1 MTTLRLSFLAGRTPN
16 TVVAAVFGAAYLVA
30 GVVALAVSLGAGMAS
45 EGDSHDAN
53 VSVARMVAYIALGVI
68 LLAAAGRGMAKSTN
82 TTLGAAY
89 LLVGLVLLFTD
100 RGADQLL
107 TLNQP
112 DNVIHLGSAAL
123 LLGIGRT
130 QD

>member
-1 MTTLRLSFLAGRTPN
+1 MTTMRLSVLAGRAPN
-16 TVVAAVFGAAYLVA
+16 AVLATVLGAAYLVA
-30 GVVALAVSLGAGMAS
+30 GIASLAVSLGAGMAS
-45 EGDSHDAN
+45 EGSHDAD
-53 VSVARMVAYIALGVI
+53 VSAARMVAYIALGAI
-68 LLAAAGRGMAKSTN
+68 LLASAGRGMAKPMN

-89 LLVGLVLLFTD
+89 LLVGLVLLFTE

-112 DNVIHLGSAAL
+112 DNVIHLGTAAL

>member
-1 MTTLRLSFLAGRTPN
+1 MTTVRLNVFAGRAPN
-16 TVVAAVFGAAYLVA
+16 AAIATVLGAAYLVA
-30 GVVALAVSLGAGMAS
+30 GVVALAVSLGSAMAS
-45 EGDSHDAN
+45 GAGTHDAN
-53 VSVARMVAYIALGVI
+53 VSAARMAAYIALGV
-68 LLAAAGRGMAKSTN
+68 LLLVAAGRGLAKPTN
-82 TTLGAAY
+82 TTVGAAY
-89 LLVGLVLLFTD
+89 LVVGLVLLFTA